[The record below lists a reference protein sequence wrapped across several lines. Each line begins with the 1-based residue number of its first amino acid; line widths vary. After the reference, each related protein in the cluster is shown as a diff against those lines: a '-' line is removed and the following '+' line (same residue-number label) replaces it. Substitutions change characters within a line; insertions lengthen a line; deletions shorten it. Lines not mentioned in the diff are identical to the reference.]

1 MEACYTDSVVRQRCQ
16 PSKEESEVAV
26 TIEDVASH
34 AGVSMKTVSRVINNE
49 PFVADLTRA
58 KVMAAMRELGYA
70 PNVSAQRLAS
80 GRSYVLG
87 LVFHNAAWT
96 YINIVQRGLLEEC
109 RKEGYGMLMD
119 PCDIERPADQ
129 EEILRLVAQQIVDGF
144 IFTPP
149 CDNITSLLEK
159 LQSQGVPFVRIAP
172 RDRQDSLPYV
182 APDDWQGGY
191 DVTEHLLLLGH
202 ERIGFVMGHP
212 DHQASHDRLA
222 GFRAA
227 LEAHD
232 VPFDPHLVA
241 QGDFHFESGL
251 LCGRILLEAD
261 PRSTAIFACN
271 DDMAAGVLA
280 VAHRLDIPV
289 PEALSVAGFDDVPL
303 AQQVWPP
310 LTTVRQ
316 PTYEMAQLAAQLLL
330 RLFKGESLDMYH
342 HVLPAS
348 LVIRGST
355 APRSFA

>member
-1 MEACYTDSVVRQRCQ
+1 
-16 PSKEESEVAV
+16 VAV
-26 TIEDVASH
+26 TIADVANH
-34 AGVSMKTVSRVINNE
+34 AGVSTKTVSRVINNE

-58 KVMAAMRELGYA
+58 RVMAAMRELGYV

-80 GRSYVLG
+80 GRSHVLG

-109 RKEGYGMLMD
+109 RKEGYGMLMN

-129 EEILRLVAQQIVDGF
+129 EEILRLVARQTADGF

-149 CDNITSLLEK
+149 CDNITSLLHR
-159 LQSQGVPFVRIAP
+159 LRTQDVPFVRIAP
-172 RDRQDSLPYV
+172 RDRRDSLPYV

-202 ERIGFVMGHP
+202 ERIGLVMGHP

-222 GFRAA
+222 GFQAA
-227 LEAHD
+227 LEAHH

-251 LCGRILLEAD
+251 LCGRLLLEAK
-261 PRSTAIFACN
+261 PRPTAIFACN

-280 VAHRLDIPV
+280 VAHQLGIPV

-316 PTYEMAQLAAQLLL
+316 PTYEMAQLATQLLL
-330 RLFKGESLDMYH
+330 RLLKGESPEVVH
-342 HVLPAS
+342 HVLPAT

-355 APRSFA
+355 GPRPSA